1 MFFKEKD
8 KKIKILFLAMISLL
22 LLVIIKVIYIQVFQ
36 YKKLNLLANNLW
48 SRNLSIEA
56 DRGKIL
62 DRNGEVLA
70 DNLTTT
76 SLVLIP
82 NQIKDKEKTTK
93 Y

>member
-1 MFFKEKD
+1 MFFKSID
-8 KKIKILFLAMISLL
+8 KRIKILFLGMSFLL
-22 LLVIIKVIYIQVFQ
+22 LLVIIKVVYIQVFQ
-36 YKKLNLLANNLW
+36 YKKLNTLASDLW

-70 DNLTTT
+70 DNLTTA

-82 NQIKDKEKTTK
+82 NQIKDKE
-93 Y
+93 